1 MSASFQAID
10 FRKSFEWLYGAAAL
24 RLGIWCYRLKYRA
37 RRLRQTWGFFTG
49 RPARTTPTASCS
61 MSATPRGWQPLLILT
76 VEDTLEQASET
87 YADHPE
93 LRRSR
98 WCISRVPEVIGTF
111 LWSEGS

>member
-10 FRKSFEWLYGAAAL
+10 FRKPFEWLYGAAAL
-24 RLGIWCYRLKYRA
+24 RPGIWCYRLKYRA

-49 RPARTTPTASCS
+49 RL
-61 MSATPRGWQPLLILT
+61 SADDTQSIMLDVRDAAGWQSLLTLT
-76 VEDTLEQASET
+76 VEDTLEQAGET

-111 LWSEGS
+111 LRSEGS